1 MLYFR
6 YFQELFY
13 LSTFLARYGNLL
25 WLVNIFFFFE
35 LLTLFCVCHTF
46 SLEPFVHQTRVQT
59 ITTKIYRVVQKVRI
73 LKQKLVFRLLIN
85 PNAVQATILYYK
97 I

>member
-1 MLYFR
+1 MAFVLINSITMTG
-6 YFQELFY
+6 LF
-13 LSTFLARYGNLL
+13 SRFLGKRFFS
-25 WLVNIFFFFE
+25 FFFFE
-35 LLTLFCVCHTF
+35 LLTPFCVCHTF